1 MVFPEGCLLHPSYG
15 AGHATVAG
23 ACVTILK
30 ALFDE
35 SFIIPKPVVPTADG
49 LALAPYTG
57 PDADKLTVGGELNKI
72 ASNVAIG
79 RNIAGVHWRSD
90 YAASLKLGE
99 SIAISVLRDQRL
111 TYGEEFDGYTFTGF
125 DGRKIAV

>member
-1 MVFPEGCLLHPSYG
+1 MSAAPSYG
-15 AGHATVAG
+15 AGHATTAG

-35 SFIIPKPVVPTADG
+35 SFVIPNPVVPIDDG
-49 LALAPYTG
+49 LALTPDTG

-72 ASNVAIG
+72 AATVAIG

-90 YAASLKLGE
+90 YAASLRLGE
-99 SIAISVLRDQRL
+99 AIAISVLRDQRL
-111 TYGEEFDGYTFTGF
+111 TYGEDFDGYTFTRF